1 MLQEQ
6 IKGAEKDIARY
17 KQELQQE
24 KETCFQRIQEGE
36 SERIKSKTENIIL
49 QERLQNTKA
58 ELDELKNKYSVEYA

>member
-49 QERLQNTKA
+49 QERL
-58 ELDELKNKYSVEYA
+58 